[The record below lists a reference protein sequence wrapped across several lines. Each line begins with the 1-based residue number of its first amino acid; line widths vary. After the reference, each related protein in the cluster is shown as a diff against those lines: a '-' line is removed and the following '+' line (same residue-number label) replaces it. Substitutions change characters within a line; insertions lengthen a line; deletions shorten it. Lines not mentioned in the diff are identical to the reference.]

1 MGTVREGKFSTGIAC
16 IIHYGLLQTSPST
29 SQALLSN
36 AEHVAKVLSETLGSD
51 DTEVIKTGPNIGNWA
66 DYKQNVVISLTTF
79 PCMFVY
85 SYQSW
90 AHIKLQ
96 CRWRICVPRWG
107 W

>member
-51 DTEVIKTGPNIGNWA
+51 DTEVIKTGPNIGNSA
-66 DYKQNVVISLTTF
+66 AYQQNAMVLLTIF

-85 SYQSW
+85 SYQS
-90 AHIKLQ
+90 
-96 CRWRICVPRWG
+96 
-107 W
+107 